1 MDGKTYL
8 LGFLIMVSI
17 YNFLKRSVLGG
28 QRHGFIETLL
38 GFTPFPG
45 FRGNEYR
52 LDWVSGAR

>member
-1 MDGKTYL
+1 
-8 LGFLIMVSI
+8 MVSI